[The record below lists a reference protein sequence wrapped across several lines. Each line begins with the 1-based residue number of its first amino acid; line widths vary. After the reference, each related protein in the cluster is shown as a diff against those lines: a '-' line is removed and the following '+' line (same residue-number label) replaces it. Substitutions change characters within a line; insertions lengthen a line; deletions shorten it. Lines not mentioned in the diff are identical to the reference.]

1 MKQRRILIGAA
12 VLALV
17 VGAALYLRSSTAPA
31 QYQGWVEA
39 DMVFVSPD
47 EIGRIENLEVREGSH
62 VEKGSPL
69 FTLDEDLQQAAVAEN
84 EAYVANAKIDY
95 NRAEALLKKNVGSE
109 KAFDDAK
116 AQLRSAEAK
125 LNSAKTKLE
134 RRKRFSPVAGT
145 IQEVYFRG
153 GEMVDPSRPILSI
166 MPPGNVKVRFFVPQ
180 AQLPKVHMDERVLVT
195 CDGCA
200 KNLPARVSFIS
211 AKAEFTPPVIYSLE
225 ERARLVFRIEALP
238 ERPEEL
244 RIGQPASVALD
255 ETQPS
260 TTQPPRVSDAKR

>member
-1 MKQRRILIGAA
+1 MKQSRIVIGAVA
-12 VLALV
+12 VLLLA
-17 VGAALYLRSSTAPA
+17 VGAAFYVRSSSALA

-47 EIGRIENLEVREGSH
+47 EIGRIENLDVREGS
-62 VEKGSPL
+62 VVQKGSPL

-95 NRAEALLKKNVGSE
+95 SRAEALLKKNVGSE
-109 KAFDDAK
+109 KSFDDAK
-116 AQLRSAEAK
+116 AGLRSAEAK

-180 AQLPKVHMDERVLVT
+180 AVLPKVNMGERVLVH

-200 KNLPARVSFIS
+200 KDIPARVSFIS

-238 ERPEEL
+238 EHPEEL

-255 ETQPS
+255 D
-260 TTQPPRVSDAKR
+260 TQPPVVSNAQR